1 MKKISI
7 YALAIGLLINLTYS
21 TNANALATSG
31 PGNRIH
37 GLDISKW
44 QHPYGK
50 PINFTKMA
58 KAGIS
63 FVMIKGGDG
72 HDPEDATAFKYLKE
86 DSAAAQAAGIYTG
99 FYYYAYLPD
108 STNKKF
114 IIADAQAQATKAV
127 WRLASLGGY
136 GEKDLPIALDIENNC
151 VRLKPNRSCAKYM
164 SRNLITLWTQTWL
177 DAVKEKTTKKPFVYS
192 YAQFLQTAMTRS
204 KALATYPLWIAH
216 YTKTPATSQP
226 GKKEIGCFAHAW
238 TKGNCSSQWQIWQYS
253 SCGIGAKYGIP
264 SNRVDLNVFS
274 GTEEAFLS
282 LARGTWEPDLTDF
295 LPENE
300 TTTISLVSS
309 SAATTNDVTQ
319 FVVDVARPD
328 GTPVVT
334 GEVAFKVSDSA
345 TVTGIQKLVRSA
357 TGRWTLNITKLPAA
371 TYQGFVEFSDPTG
384 THAISQL
391 PVIFT
396 VLQGPTPSPAP
407 SPTPTK
413 KPTTKPQPVDS
424 CAKQIRN

>member
-1 MKKISI
+1 MKKLLVLLLS
-7 YALAIGLLINLTYS
+7 LGLLTNLTS
-21 TNANALATSG
+21 PASALPTSG

-72 HDPEDATAFKYLKE
+72 HDPSDATAYKYLKI
-86 DSAAAQAAGIYTG
+86 DRAAAQAAGIYTG

-108 STNKKF
+108 STSKGF
-114 IIADAQAQATKAV
+114 IIADAQAQALKAV
-127 WRLASLGGY
+127 WRLASIGGY
-136 GEKDLPIALDIENNC
+136 SDMDLPIALDIENNC
-151 VRLKPNRSCAKYM
+151 VRQKSNGGCAKYM
-164 SRNLITLWTQTWL
+164 NKQLISLWTQTWL
-177 DAVKEKTTKKPFVYS
+177 DTVKEKTTKKPFVYS
-192 YAQFLQTAMTRS
+192 YAQFLQTAMVRS
-204 KALATYPLWIAH
+204 KTLATYPLWIAN
-216 YTKTPATSQP
+216 YVKTPATSEP
-226 GKKEIGCFAHAW
+226 GKKIVGCFAHAW
-238 TKGNCSSQWQIWQYS
+238 TKSNCTTQWQIWQYS

-264 SNRVDLNVFS
+264 TNRVDLNVFS
-274 GTEEAFLS
+274 GSEEAFLN
-282 LARGTWEPDLTDF
+282 LVKGTWEPDLTDL

-300 TTTISLVSS
+300 STTVSLVSS
-309 SAATTNDVTQ
+309 SSKTTNDPVQ

-334 GEVAFKVSDSA
+334 GEVALKSIDTQ
-345 TVTGIQKLVRSA
+345 TVLGVQKLIRSA

-371 TYQGFVEFSDPTG
+371 TYQATVEFSDPTG

-396 VLQGPTPSPAP
+396 VMQGATPTPAP
-407 SPTPTK
+407 SPSPTK
-413 KPTTKPQPVDS
+413 KPAPKPKPVDS
-424 CAKQIRN
+424 CANQIRN

>member
-1 MKKISI
+1 MKKLLILLLS
-7 YALAIGLLINLTYS
+7 LGLLTNLTS
-21 TNANALATSG
+21 PASAMPTSG

-72 HDPEDATAFKYLKE
+72 HDPSDATAYKYLKI
-86 DSAAAQAAGIYTG
+86 DRAAAQSAGIYTG

-108 STNKKF
+108 STIKGF
-114 IIADAQAQATKAV
+114 VIADAQAQALKAV
-127 WRLASLGGY
+127 WRLASIGGY
-136 GEKDLPIALDIENNC
+136 SDMDLPIALDIENNC
-151 VRLKPNRSCAKYM
+151 VRPKSNGGCAKYM
-164 SRNLITLWTQTWL
+164 NKQLISLWTQTWL
-177 DAVKEKTTKKPFVYS
+177 DTVKEKTTKKPFVYS
-192 YAQFLQTAMTRS
+192 YAQFLQTAMVRS
-204 KALATYPLWIAH
+204 KTLATYPLWIAN
-216 YTKTPATSQP
+216 YVKTPATSEP
-226 GKKEIGCFAHAW
+226 GKKIVGCFAHAW
-238 TKGNCSSQWQIWQYS
+238 TKGNCTTQWQIWQYS

-264 SNRVDLNVFS
+264 TNRVDLNVFS
-274 GTEEAFLS
+274 GSEEAFLN
-282 LARGTWEPDLTDF
+282 LVKGTWEPDLTDF

-300 TTTISLVSS
+300 STTVSLFSS
-309 SAATTNDVTQ
+309 SSKTTNDPVQ

-334 GEVAFKVSDSA
+334 GEVALKSIDSQ
-345 TVTGIQKLVRSA
+345 TVLGVQKLIRSA

-371 TYQGFVEFSDPTG
+371 TYQAIVEFSDPTG
-384 THAISQL
+384 THALSQL

-396 VLQGPTPSPAP
+396 VMQGATPSPAP
-407 SPTPTK
+407 SPSPTK
-413 KPTTKPQPVDS
+413 KPVPKPKPVDS
-424 CAKQIRN
+424 CANQIRN

>member
-1 MKKISI
+1 MKKVLVVVLS
-7 YALAIGLLINLTYS
+7 LGLLINLS
-21 TNANALATSG
+21 SPARALPTTG

-44 QHPYGK
+44 QHPNGK

-58 KAGIS
+58 AAGIS

-72 HDPEDATAFKYLKE
+72 HDPADALAFKYLKE
-86 DSAAAQAAGIYTG
+86 DRAAAQAAGIYTG

-136 GEKDLPIALDIENNC
+136 SDRDLPIALDIENNC
-151 VRLKPNRSCAKYM
+151 VRLKSNRTCAKYM
-164 SRNLITLWTQTWL
+164 NRNLISLWTQTWL
-177 DAVKEKTTKKPFVYS
+177 DAVKAKTTKKPFVYS
-192 YAQFLQTAMTRS
+192 YAQFLQTAMVRS
-204 KALATYPLWIAH
+204 KALAAYPLWIAN
-216 YTKTPATSQP
+216 YVKTPATSQP
-226 GKKEIGCFAHAW
+226 GKKVVGCFAHAW
-238 TKGNCSSQWQIWQYS
+238 TKGNCTTQWQIWQYS
-253 SCGIGAKYGIP
+253 SCGIGPKYGIP

-274 GTEEAFLS
+274 GTEESFLN
-282 LARGTWEPDLTDF
+282 LVKGTWEPDLTDF

-309 SAATTNDVTQ
+309 TAATTNDVTQ
-319 FVVDVARPD
+319 FIVDVARPD

-334 GEVAFKVSDSA
+334 GEVALKSSDTA
-345 TVTGIQKLVRSA
+345 TVLGEQKLVRSA
-357 TGRWTLNITKLPAA
+357 TGRWTLNVTKLPAA
-371 TYQGFVEFSDPTG
+371 TYQVFVEFSDPTG
-384 THAISQL
+384 THALSQL
-391 PVIFT
+391 PVLFT
-396 VLQGPTPSPAP
+396 ITQGPTPTP

-413 KPTTKPQPVDS
+413 KPAPKPQPVDS
-424 CAKQIRN
+424 CANQIRN